1 MKSKIGIKT
10 LAISLLFAFATST
23 EAQTGIHEVTT
34 VADKGSSGMFM
45 ATYVPSSKVCIDKN
59 EAEVFSFY
67 LDKSTG
73 KPYFAKL
80 MPKGGRFCLAPGDY
94 VVIKTTEAKNIVLEE
109 TTKSSSVFYNNV
121 ISPSKDMFVTDFIA
135 EHPMGEGEYIYLLT
149 NMKRN
154 GGFGFTHFTGVTMRK
169 GCFFI
174 ISTVEPESIVI
185 NTLNYAST
193 RAAKD
198 VEDGDPVPFLPG
210 EAGNN
215 DGFVTSAKIPGTSF
229 IGGDANGD
237 GEVNTNDVEAISDYI
252 LGKPTTSFVM
262 EAADVNAD
270 DVINVADLVGTLN
283 IVIGETEL

>member
-73 KPYFAKL
+73 QPYFAKL

-121 ISPSKDMFVTDFIA
+121 ISPSEDISVTDFIA
-135 EHPMGEGEYIYLLT
+135 EHPMGEGECIYLLT
-149 NMKRN
+149 NMKAN

-174 ISTVEPESIVI
+174 VSTVEPESIVS
-185 NTLNYAST
+185 NTLIAST

-198 VEDGDPVPFLPG
+198 IEDGDPVPFLLG

-215 DGFVTSAKIPGTSF
+215 DGFVTTAKMPGTSF

-237 GEVNTNDVEAISDYI
+237 GEVDINDVEAISDYI
-252 LGKPTTSFVM
+252 VGKPTTSFVM

-270 DVINVADLVGTLN
+270 DVINVADLVETVN
-283 IVIGETEL
+283 IVTGKTE